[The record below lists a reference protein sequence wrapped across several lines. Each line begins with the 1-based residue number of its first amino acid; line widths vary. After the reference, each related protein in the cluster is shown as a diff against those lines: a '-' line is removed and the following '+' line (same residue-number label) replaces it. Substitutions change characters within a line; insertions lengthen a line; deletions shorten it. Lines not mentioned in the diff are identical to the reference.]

1 MVKIGKRGKEAVNK
15 TLIVLVML
23 VVSILILACT
33 GKKSDTP
40 NAPAS
45 ATGEA
50 SLPSDSGGTLTIT
63 DIPSRFN
70 GMYAVFEGEGRN
82 TDLFGAQTYDAEEF
96 SGTGALISNGS
107 VSIPLYYMDTTTK
120 YSGNK
125 NGGFVELGIF
135 ENSKYDFNNEPER
148 LLRVCFYNSVTF
160 TNGNATKS
168 YNDKDS
174 LE

>member
-1 MVKIGKRGKEAVNK
+1 M
-15 TLIVLVML
+15 VLVFGMT
-23 VVSILILACT
+23 VVGCDNGSSIENGNGI
-33 GKKSDTP
+33 
-40 NAPAS
+40 
-45 ATGEA
+45 
-50 SLPSDSGGTLTIT
+50 GGIFTLTN
-63 DIPSRFN
+63 IPAEYN
-70 GMYAVFEGEGRN
+70 GKYAFVDEAGYDDVE
-82 TDLFGAQTYDAEEF
+82 LWGAQSFNLSTKIATL
-96 SGTGALISNGS
+96 SLISNGS